1 MSEIRLHRSLKHPSI
16 VSFHNFFEDADNVYI
31 ILELCSNQTVNE
43 LVKRRKRLTE
53 LEVQHYTIR
62 IVEGLRYL
70 HSKRIVHRDLKLSN
84 LFLNSSM
91 EEKIGDF
98 GLATKIEINGD
109 RKRTLC
115 GTPNYIAP
123 EVIDERRGHSFE
135 VDIWSLGVS
144 IYAMLFGTL
153 PFEAADVGSTYK
165 RIRMNCYFFPEDVPV
180 SDQAKDLISQIF
192 NLEPGNRPTLD
203 KILEHP
209 FMHMVENLPKA
220 MPAST
225 LARPPEP
232 AFVKQ
237 LFKSSEESIE
247 CAIFSRKE
255 SDKKARIEDE
265 SEEGIQDCNGKDR
278 GVWIKKWVDYSEKYG
293 LGTAKCNS

>member
-1 MSEIRLHRSLKHPSI
+1 MSEIRLHRSLRHPSI
-16 VSFHNFFEDADNVYI
+16 VRFKNFFEDAENVYI

-53 LEVQHYTIR
+53 LEVQHYTVHI
-62 IVEGLRYL
+62 IDGLRYL

-84 LFLNSSM
+84 LFLNGNM

-98 GLATKIEINGD
+98 GLATKLEINGD

-123 EVIDERRGHSFE
+123 EIINESQGHSFE

-144 IYAMLFGTL
+144 MYAMLFGVL
-153 PFEAADVGSTYK
+153 PFEAADVNSTYK
-165 RIRMNCYFFPEDVPV
+165 RIKTNSYSFPENIPA
-180 SDQAKDLISQIF
+180 SSPAKDLISQIF
-192 NLEPGNRPTLD
+192 NLDPAKRPTLD

-209 FMHMVENLPKA
+209 FMHMIENLPRT

-232 AFVKQ
+232 VFVKQ
-237 LFKSSEESIE
+237 SFRNLDEYLDHAIYKIKELNERVKTES
-247 CAIFSRKE
+247 
-255 SDKKARIEDE
+255 KK
-265 SEEGIQDCNGKDR
+265 EEGIKDCSGKDR
-278 GVWIKKWVDYSEKYG
+278 GVWIKKWVDYSDKYG
-293 LGTAKCNS
+293 MGTAKHDP